1 MHSNSLHRKIKI
13 LLVEDE
19 KVTHRSISK
28 ALERHGYDCVGVYN
42 LQDALNTIKQQPF
55 DLILSDVILPDGT
68 GIDFLE
74 EVRKYLFSVPF
85 VVLTASGKK
94 SLMQKALAN
103 GASDFL
109 TKPFNLENLPT
120 IIERNLER
128 RRLEDYKNSKKRT
141 SMLFKTIQALITALE
156 AKDSYTSGHSRRV
169 ARYALM
175 MAEALK
181 LTEHEKFILEL
192 SAILHDI
199 GKIGMPDSIL
209 KKSTSLLDMEYK
221 TAKEHTI
228 IGSNIVGKIDE
239 LHEVAAI
246 IRHHHERFDGT
257 GYPDSLKGE
266 AIPYF
271 SRILAIV
278 DAYESIV
285 SDRVY
290 SKQKSPETA
299 LEELTSN
306 AGTQFDP
313 VLVNIFAELIRN
325 TSMRERQN
333 NAS

>member
-1 MHSNSLHRKIKI
+1 MKKKTRI

-19 KVTHRSISK
+19 KITHNSICT
-28 ALERHGYDCVGVYN
+28 ALEKQGYDCVGVYN
-42 LQDALNTIKQQPF
+42 LKDALNTIRQQPF
-55 DLILSDVILPDGT
+55 DLILSDVMLPDGT

-94 SLMQKALAN
+94 SLMQDALAH

-128 RRLEDYKNSKKRT
+128 KRLEEYKNSKKRT
-141 SMLFKTIQALITALE
+141 SMLFKAIQALITALE

-181 LTEHEKFILEL
+181 LSEHEKFILEL

-209 KKSTSLLDMEYK
+209 KKSASLLEMEYT
-221 TAKEHTI
+221 TAKEHPI

-239 LHEVAAI
+239 LHDVAAI
-246 IRHHHERFDGT
+246 IRHHHERFDGS
-257 GYPDSLKGE
+257 GYPDGLEGE

-290 SKQKSPETA
+290 SKQKSSETA
-299 LEELTSN
+299 IEELTRN

-313 VLVNIFAELIRN
+313 KLVGIFAELIRN
-325 TSMRERQN
+325 ITQQQN
-333 NAS
+333 TNDFWKQATK